1 MSAVEKLI
9 NIQEKNNSYI
19 CLGLDLDPKKMP
31 SDNTL
36 SIKGM
41 YEFAMNIVEATKDH
55 VCAYKPNIAFYENLG
70 HDGLSLLE
78 SIVNRMPDN
87 IPIILDCKRGDI
99 GNTASFYA
107 EAMFEKL
114 NADWVTLSP
123 YMGYDSMRPFLE
135 YKDKGIFVLCLTSN
149 SGSKDFQLL
158 DVGGKPLYEVVAEKV
173 DYWNKEDN
181 CGLVVGATNPEQLKD
196 LRTIAK
202 NMPLLIPGVG
212 AQGGSLEKSLI
223 YGTDNF
229 TKPAV
234 INVSRSVLYASNG
247 SNYAEKARD
256 ELIKLNKEAQQIKLG
271 EKTEST
277 EQKTETVE
285 QESPTKT
292 QVQGFTPPVEKTQ
305 QPVKTDEQQ
314 STSEPVKPTEQ
325 THSQSQPVTPPQA
338 PQPNREQQTEP
349 SQPVQSY
356 NSEKNKTVESSEPVK
371 SPPPLPTPPP
381 IPQEQKEQQ
390 PQTSDVEHKNN
401 EPEKTVE
408 QSEPKRTPPPLPTP
422 PPIPQEQKEQQPQT
436 SDVEHKNNEPEK
448 TVEQAEPK
456 RTPPPLP
463 TPPPILQP
471 NPEVMRR
478 NREEQERRL
487 KALQEQKQNRENGDS
502 NQNEKSQNE
511 SENQQ
516 NHNNFQPRK
525 HNRNN
530 R

>member
-9 NIQEKNNSYI
+9 AAQEKNKSYI

-31 SDNTL
+31 PDSAL

-55 VCAYKPNIAFYENLG
+55 VCAYKPNLAFYEHLG
-70 HDGLSLLE
+70 HDGMSLLE
-78 SIVNRMPDN
+78 TIVSRMPKD

-107 EAMFEKL
+107 EAMFEKM

-158 DVGGKPLYEVVAEKV
+158 DVGGKPLYEIVAEKV
-173 DYWNKEDN
+173 DYWNKENN
-181 CGLVVGATNPEQLKD
+181 CGLVVGATNPEQLRD
-196 LRTIAK
+196 LRVIAK
-202 NMPLLIPGVG
+202 DMPMLIPGVG
-212 AQGGSLEKSLI
+212 AQGGSLEKSLL

-247 SNYAEKARD
+247 ADYAEKAQA
-256 ELIKLNKEAQQIKLG
+256 ELIRLNRDSQKIKAG
-271 EKTEST
+271 EY
-277 EQKTETVE
+277 TETTPSVQQE
-285 QESPTKT
+285 ITKEEPVKQQPDHQESTKT
-292 QVQGFTPPVEKTQ
+292 QVQGFTPPPVQE
-305 QPVKTDEQQ
+305 QPKQEQQ
-314 STSEPVKPTEQ
+314 VTQPMKPEPIVPPKF
-325 THSQSQPVTPPQA
+325 QPL
-338 PQPNREQQTEP
+338 PQPPEQETVK
-349 SQPVQSY
+349 QPVQ
-356 NSEKNKTVESSEPVK
+356 EQETQPMKPEPIV
-371 SPPPLPTPPP
+371 PPKIQPPP
-381 IPQEQKEQQ
+381 IPTPVEETVQQSEIETQSTKQESDEPAKPVEISKPVEQFK
-390 PQTSDVEHKNN
+390 SVEADKA
-401 EPEKTVE
+401 VE
-408 QSEPKRTPPPLPTP
+408 QSEPK
-422 PPIPQEQKEQQPQT
+422 K
-436 SDVEHKNNEPEK
+436 
-448 TVEQAEPK
+448 
-456 RTPPPLP
+456 TPPPLP
-463 TPPPILQP
+463 TPPPILAP

-487 KALQEQKQNRENGDS
+487 KALQEQKQKQQNGELNSNNETPKNNDSTQQENSSQHKDS
-502 NQNEKSQNE
+502 SSQNG
-511 SENQQ
+511 NHQQ
-516 NHNNFQPRK
+516 NNHKNDFQSRR